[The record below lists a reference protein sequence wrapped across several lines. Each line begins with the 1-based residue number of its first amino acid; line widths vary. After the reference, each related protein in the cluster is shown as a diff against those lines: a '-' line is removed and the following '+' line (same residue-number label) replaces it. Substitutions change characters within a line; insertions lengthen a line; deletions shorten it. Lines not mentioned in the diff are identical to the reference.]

1 MAHFRRSERRAELL
15 KLCPGTSD
23 VDFFRNLNGVIDLNT
38 EVSDRALD
46 FGVAQRL
53 GFILRVSYLI
63 ESQRSA
69 ARRLVLAAVR
79 RSCYRELA
87 SRTKAD
93 YMGKIELIEKE
104 FGTLPLAAL
113 TDRRTRG
120 VFREWR
126 DKLARS
132 SRRQAD
138 YAFAVLSLVLA
149 WALEGGFVDAN
160 PCTRMGRL
168 YGEARTDKIWN
179 EKDEANFNARVV
191 G

>member
-1 MAHFRRSERRAELL
+1 MAFYNEADSR
-15 KLCPGTSD
+15 KLAPQIGILSSILGRFKDSD
-23 VDFFRNLNGVIDLNT
+23 
-38 EVSDRALD
+38 A
-46 FGVAQRL
+46 FGDV
-53 GFILRVSYLI
+53 
-63 ESQRSA
+63 
-69 ARRLVLAAVR
+69 
-79 RSCYRELA
+79 A

-191 G
+191 GLRWAVHPSHPIQERQQETAQEACAHCHPGRCPAEGRARCS